1 MLCTFIGLV
10 IFLLGFIKLLT
21 GNYEDIGIAATLVLL
36 GAVLFAIGFL
46 SILFT

>member
-21 GNYEDIGIAATLVLL
+21 GNYEDIGGAATLFLIGV
-36 GAVLFAIGFL
+36 VLFGSGFL
-46 SILFT
+46 SIIFT